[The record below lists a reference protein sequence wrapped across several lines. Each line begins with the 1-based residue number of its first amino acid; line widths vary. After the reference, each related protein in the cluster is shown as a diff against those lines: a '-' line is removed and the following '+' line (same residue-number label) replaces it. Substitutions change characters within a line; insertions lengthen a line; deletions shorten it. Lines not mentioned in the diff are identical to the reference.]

1 MFSDPIP
8 SVILSHLTLNIYFFL
23 SLRVRIRRERKKV
36 RRPAGLQKAKDRLE
50 KKTSGKA
57 IFIIALVLAVACV
70 TAGIFNAWRSFER
83 FDNSILNEKDSQFYS
98 LMRSGDINIENSI
111 NSLQREAETFL
122 NRDKLKVE
130 IRNWRESGN
139 TDSLSAYI
147 SSNTLP
153 TNPIYADLVM
163 YHKDK
168 FVCSAS
174 GNTDYTPVTGV
185 DANGMHLCSFGDDV
199 YYMAYTHEASDDIS
213 YDVLIDLSRLY
224 STAVGSSPERDT
236 MLVDATA
243 TLMLMQ
249 GPDGPVV
256 SPVSAEQDEKTA
268 NFRDYLIRCQKE
280 GIADGM
286 SVRLTDDKGAEYT
299 ARMVALPSG
308 STVNGEFAMGILAN
322 YEDTIA
328 PSREAAEEILIYGG
342 LAIAGVAG
350 LLILLLFMRREN
362 AASSAELNVLKK
374 KNEAM
379 EEINQKMQAL
389 AHHQRL
395 ETIGTMTAS
404 IAHDFNNLL
413 TPIMGYS
420 IMTMEMLPADAT
432 DLQENLMEIYDA
444 SVKAKDIVTRLAEL
458 TKKGKE
464 ENFAEID
471 VDEVIQSAL
480 KVTLPAKPK
489 EVEVKANFKGEGSK
503 IKADRTQISQ
513 MVMNIVLNAYD
524 AMRDDGGTLLVST
537 RISGEEVVLRFKDNG
552 CGMDTE
558 TLSRIFDPFYTTKES
573 GKGTGLGLAIVAQIV
588 ETHGGKIYV
597 DSEPGKGT
605 EFRIYIPLAGADM
618 ESLAWG
624 PGGEGKFD
632 TKRYS
637 VNLIR
642 KELARIQ
649 AEKEAEANEQK

>member
-1 MFSDPIP
+1 M
-8 SVILSHLTLNIYFFL
+8 
-23 SLRVRIRRERKKV
+23 

>member
-1 MFSDPIP
+1 MKKRTAGRE
-8 SVILSHLTLNIYFFL
+8 VFF
-23 SLRVRIRRERKKV
+23 
-36 RRPAGLQKAKDRLE
+36 
-50 KKTSGKA
+50 
-57 IFIIALVLAVACV
+57 IALMVAVLCIVL
-70 TAGIFNAWRSFER
+70 GIYGVWRSFER
-83 FDNSILNEKDSQFYS
+83 FDDSILTEKDTQLYS
-98 LMRSGDINIENSI
+98 LMRSGDISLENSI
-111 NSLQREAETFL
+111 NAIQRETETFL
-122 NRDKLKVE
+122 GREKLKSE
-130 IRNWRESGN
+130 IAYWKESGS
-139 TDSLSAYI
+139 TASLRNYI
-147 SSNTLP
+147 SNNTLV

-163 YHKDK
+163 NYNGRI
-168 FVCSAS
+168 VCSAS
-174 GNTDYTPVTGV
+174 GIKSYAPVTGS
-185 DANGMHLCSFGDDV
+185 DSNGLSLWKDGNNV
-199 YYMAYTHEASDDIS
+199 YYMAWHQEAAGNIT
-213 YDVLIDLSRLY
+213 YDVMIDLSRLY
-224 STAVGSSPERDT
+224 SMSIGTSNDREI
-236 MLVDATA
+236 MLLDAASVLAMTS
-243 TLMLMQ
+243 
-249 GPDGPVV
+249 GPDGPVIMETE
-256 SPVSAEQDEKTA
+256 AEADERFS
-268 NFRDYLIRCQKE
+268 NFRDFMMSCQKE
-280 GIADGM
+280 GIADGI
-286 SVRLTDDKGAEYT
+286 SVDTTDDSGNPYT
-299 ARMVALPSG
+299 ARMVALPSE

-322 YEDTIA
+322 YEEAIA
-328 PSREAAEEILIYGG
+328 PSRKAAEEILFYGG
-342 LAIAGVAG
+342 LAVVGIAG
-350 LLILLLFMRREN
+350 LLLLLVMMRRAN
-362 AASSAELNVLKK
+362 AASSAELRVLKK

-432 DLQENLMEIYDA
+432 DLQDNLMEIYDA

-458 TKKGKE
+458 TKKGNE
-464 ENFAEID
+464 ENFKEIE

-489 EVEVKANFKGEGSK
+489 NVEVKGNFDAEGEK

-513 MVMNIVLNAYD
+513 LVMNIVLNAYD
-524 AMRDDGGTLLVST
+524 AMREEGGTLLVST
-537 RISGEEVVLRFKDNG
+537 RVSGEEVVLRFKDNG

-558 TLSRIFDPFYTTKES
+558 TMSRIFDPFYTTKES

-597 DSEPGKGT
+597 DSEPGEGT
-605 EFRIYIPLAGADM
+605 EFRIYIPLAGASM

-649 AEKEAEANEQK
+649 AEKEQEDAVQNKEQ

>member
-1 MFSDPIP
+1 M
-8 SVILSHLTLNIYFFL
+8 
-23 SLRVRIRRERKKV
+23 K
-36 RRPAGLQKAKDRLE
+36 
-50 KKTSGKA
+50 KKTAGREV
-57 IFIIALVLAVACV
+57 FIIALAVAVFCI
-70 TAGIFNAWRSFER
+70 ALGIYGVWRSFER
-83 FDNSILNEKDSQFYS
+83 FDNSILTEKDTQLYS
-98 LMRSGDINIENSI
+98 LMRSGDINLENSI
-111 NSLQREAETFL
+111 NAIQRETETFL
-122 NRDKLKVE
+122 GREKLKYE
-130 IRNWRESGN
+130 IANWKESGK
-139 TDSLSAYI
+139 TESLQTYI
-147 SSNTLP
+147 SSNTLI

-163 YHKDK
+163 NNKGK
-168 FVCSAS
+168 IVCTAT
-174 GNTDYTPVTGV
+174 GNKSYTQITGS
-185 DANGMHLCSFGDDV
+185 DANGMSFWMDGENN
-199 YYMAYTHEASDDIS
+199 YYMAWHEEAAGGIT
-213 YDVLIDLSRLY
+213 YDVMIDLSRLY
-224 STAVGSSPERDT
+224 SMAIGSSSDREI
-236 MLVDATA
+236 MLLDASSA
-243 TLMLMQ
+243 LMLTSGRNGAIIMETA
-249 GPDGPVV
+249 
-256 SPVSAEQDEKTA
+256 AETDERLS
-268 NFRDYLIRCQKE
+268 NLRDFMISCQKE
-280 GIADGM
+280 GIADGI
-286 SVRLTDDKGAEYT
+286 SIDTTDDSGNPYT

-308 STVNGEFAMGILAN
+308 STVNGVFAMGILAN
-322 YEDTIA
+322 YEEAIA
-328 PSREAAEEILIYGG
+328 PSRKAAGEIFLYGA
-342 LAIAGVAG
+342 LAVAGVIG
-350 LLILLLFMRREN
+350 LLLLLVVVRRAN
-362 AASSAELNVLKK
+362 AASSAELRVLKK

-432 DLQENLMEIYDA
+432 DLQDNLMEIYDA

-458 TKKGKE
+458 TKKGNEANFKE
-464 ENFAEID
+464 IE

-489 EVEVKANFKGEGSK
+489 EVEVKANFNAEGEK

-513 MVMNIVLNAYD
+513 LVMNIVLNAYD
-524 AMRDDGGTLLVST
+524 AMREEGGTLLVST
-537 RISGEEVVLRFKDNG
+537 RISGEEVALRFKDNG

-558 TLSRIFDPFYTTKES
+558 TVSRIFDPFYTTKES

-597 DSEPGKGT
+597 DSEPGEGT

-637 VNLIR
+637 VSLIR

-649 AEKEAEANEQK
+649 AEKEAEDAVQNKDQ

>member
-1 MFSDPIP
+1 MKRK
-8 SVILSHLTLNIYFFL
+8 TA
-23 SLRVRIRRERKKV
+23 RREV
-36 RRPAGLQKAKDRLE
+36 
-50 KKTSGKA
+50 
-57 IFIIALVLAVACV
+57 FIIALAAAVLCIAL
-70 TAGIFNAWRSFER
+70 GINGVWRSFER
-83 FDNSILNEKDSQFYS
+83 FDSSILTEKDTQLYS
-98 LMRSGDINIENSI
+98 LMRSGDINLENSI
-111 NSLQREAETFL
+111 NAIQREAETFL
-122 NRDKLKVE
+122 GRERLKSE
-130 IRNWRESGN
+130 IANWRKSGSAA
-139 TDSLSAYI
+139 SLRTYI
-147 SSNTLP
+147 SNNTLV

-163 YHKDK
+163 NHKDK
-168 FVCSAS
+168 TICTAS
-174 GNTDYTPVTGV
+174 GNKTYSQVTGSN
-185 DANGMHLCSFGDDV
+185 ANSMSLWKDGDDV
-199 YYMAYTHEASDDIS
+199 YYMAWHQEAAGGITYDI
-213 YDVLIDLSRLY
+213 LIDLQKLY
-224 STAVGSSPERDT
+224 SMAIGRNNDREIMLLDASSVIAMTA
-236 MLVDATA
+236 
-243 TLMLMQ
+243 

-256 SPVSAEQDEKTA
+256 METQAEAGERVSQ
-268 NFRDYLIRCQKE
+268 FRDFMMSCQKE
-280 GIADGM
+280 GIADGI
-286 SVRLTDDKGAEYT
+286 SVDTTDDAGRSYT
-299 ARMVALPSG
+299 ARMVAVPSG
-308 STVNGEFAMGILAN
+308 NTVNGEFAMGILVN
-322 YEDTIA
+322 YEGATA
-328 PSREAAEEILIYGG
+328 PSRRAAGEILLYGG
-342 LAIAGVAG
+342 IAVVGVAG
-350 LLILLLFMRREN
+350 LLLLLVLMRRAN
-362 AASSAELNVLKK
+362 AASSAELRVLKK

-458 TKKGKE
+458 TKKGNE
-464 ENFAEID
+464 ENFKEIE

-489 EVEVKANFKGEGSK
+489 EVEVKANFNAEGEM

-513 MVMNIVLNAYD
+513 LVMNIVLNAYD
-524 AMRDDGGTLLVST
+524 AMRDKGGTLLVST

-558 TLSRIFDPFYTTKES
+558 TMSRIFDPFYTTKES

-588 ETHGGKIYV
+588 EIHGGKIYV
-597 DSEPGKGT
+597 DSEPGEGT
-605 EFRIYIPLAGADM
+605 EFRIYIPLAGAEM

-649 AEKEAEANEQK
+649 AEKEAEKEEEDSAQN

>member
-1 MFSDPIP
+1 MD
-8 SVILSHLTLNIYFFL
+8 
-23 SLRVRIRRERKKV
+23 
-36 RRPAGLQKAKDRLE
+36 
-50 KKTSGKA
+50 KKTGRA
-57 IFIIALVLAVACV
+57 VFIIALAAAVACIA
-70 TAGIFNAWRSFER
+70 AGVFNVWKSFER
-83 FDNSILNEKDSQFYS
+83 FDNNILNEKDTQFYS

-111 NSLQREAETFL
+111 NAIEREAETFL
-122 NRDKLKVE
+122 SRERLRAE
-130 IRNWRESGN
+130 IEDWKESGK
-139 TDSLSAYI
+139 TADLKAYI
-147 SSNTLP
+147 AANTLTP
-153 TNPIYADLVM
+153 NPIYADLVM
-163 YHKDK
+163 YNKEK
-168 FVCSAS
+168 ILCTAS
-174 GNTDYTPVTGV
+174 GNTDYTSVTGV
-185 DANGMHLCSFGDDV
+185 DTNSMHLCVDSNGD
-199 YYMAYTHEASDDIS
+199 YYLAYNHEASGGIT
-213 YDVLIDLSRLY
+213 YDVLIDLTKLY
-224 STAVGSSPERDT
+224 SSAIGISPERET
-236 MLVDATA
+236 MLVDNTA
-243 TLMLMQ
+243 TLMLTSDA
-249 GPDGPVV
+249 DGVIV
-256 SPVSAEQDEKTA
+256 KPVSEAADDKTA
-268 NFRDYLIRCQKE
+268 NFRDYLIRCQQE
-280 GIADGM
+280 DIADGM
-286 SVRLTDDKGAEYT
+286 SVELTGDNGESYT

-308 STVNGEFAMGILAN
+308 STVNGEFAIGILAN
-322 YEDTIA
+322 YEEAIA
-328 PSREAAEEILIYGG
+328 PSRAAAEEILLYGG
-342 LAIAGVAG
+342 LAMLGVVG
-350 LLILLLFMRREN
+350 LLLLLIFMRREN
-362 AASSAELNVLKK
+362 ATSSAELRVLKK
-374 KNEAM
+374 KNETM

-432 DLQENLMEIYDA
+432 DLQDNLMEIYDA
-444 SVKAKDIVTRLAEL
+444 SVKAKDIVTRLADL

-464 ENFAEID
+464 ENFAEIE
-471 VDEVIQSAL
+471 VDEVIRSAL

-489 EVEVKANFKGEGSK
+489 EVEVKANFNAEGNL

-524 AMRDDGGTLLVST
+524 AMREKGGTLLVST
-537 RISGEEVVLRFKDNG
+537 RISGEEVVLRFKDSG

-605 EFRIYIPLAGADM
+605 EFRIYIPLVGADV

-649 AEKEAEANEQK
+649 AEKEEEEGV

>member
-1 MFSDPIP
+1 M
-8 SVILSHLTLNIYFFL
+8 
-23 SLRVRIRRERKKV
+23 
-36 RRPAGLQKAKDRLE
+36 E
-50 KKTSGKA
+50 KKTAGKGL
-57 IFIIALVLAVACV
+57 FLIALVVAIACIATGV
-70 TAGIFNAWRSFER
+70 FNVWKSFER
-83 FDNSILNEKDSQFYS
+83 FDSSIMSEKDTQLYS

-111 NSLQREAETFL
+111 SSLQREADTFL
-122 NRDKLKVE
+122 SRERLRAEVDG
-130 IRNWRESGN
+130 WRASG
-139 TDSLSAYI
+139 DPSSLSDYI
-147 SSNTLP
+147 STNTL
-153 TNPIYADLVM
+153 TSNPIYADIVM
-163 YHKDK
+163 YRNDDI
-168 FVCSAS
+168 VCSAS
-174 GNTDYTPVTGV
+174 GNTDYTNLTGV
-185 DANGMHLCSFGDDV
+185 DSNSMHLCAFGSGT
-199 YYMAYTHEASDDIS
+199 YYLAYRYEASGSIS
-213 YDVLIDLSRLY
+213 YDVLVDLVRLY
-224 STAVGSSPERDT
+224 STAIGSSSERDA
-236 MLVDATA
+236 MLIDATS
-243 TLMLMQ
+243 TLMLTS
-249 GPDGPVV
+249 GPDGVIV
-256 SPVSAEQDEKTA
+256 SPIGDAADDKTA
-268 NFRDYLIRCQKE
+268 NFRDYLISCQEE

-286 SVRLTDDKGAEYT
+286 SVEVLDDSGEPYT
-299 ARMVALPSG
+299 ARMVALPSEN
-308 STVNGEFAMGILAN
+308 TVNGEFAMGILAD
-322 YEDTIA
+322 YEDAIA
-328 PSREAAEEILIYGG
+328 PSRAAAEEILIYGG
-342 LAIAGVAG
+342 LAILGVIG
-350 LLILLLFMRREN
+350 LLLLLIFMRREMRREN
-362 AASSAELNVLKK
+362 AANSAELMVLKK
-374 KNEAM
+374 KQEKM

-420 IMTMEMLPADAT
+420 IMTMEMLPPDAT

-464 ENFAEID
+464 ENFTEVD

-480 KVTLPAKPK
+480 RVTLPAKPK
-489 EVEVKANFKGEGSK
+489 EVEVKCNFKGEGNK
-503 IKADRTQISQ
+503 IKADSTQISQ

-537 RISGEEVVLRFKDNG
+537 RISGEEVARRFKDNG

-597 DSEPGKGT
+597 DSEPGEGT
-605 EFRIYIPLAGADM
+605 EFRIYIPLAGAEM

-649 AEKEAEANEQK
+649 AEKEEEAAEQQREQ

>member
-1 MFSDPIP
+1 M
-8 SVILSHLTLNIYFFL
+8 
-23 SLRVRIRRERKKV
+23 K
-36 RRPAGLQKAKDRLE
+36 
-50 KKTSGKA
+50 KKTAGREL
-57 IFIIALVLAVACV
+57 FIIALVVAVLCV
-70 TAGIFNAWRSFER
+70 ALGINGVWRSFER
-83 FDNSILNEKDSQFYS
+83 FDNSILSEKDTQLYS
-98 LMRSGDINIENSI
+98 LMRSGDINLENSI
-111 NSLQREAETFL
+111 NAIQREAEIFL
-122 NRDKLKVE
+122 RRERLKSE
-130 IRNWRESGN
+130 IAYWRESGSTEDLKN
-139 TDSLSAYI
+139 YI
-147 SSNTLP
+147 SSNTLV

-163 YHKDK
+163 NHNGKT
-168 FVCSAS
+168 VCTAS
-174 GNTDYTPVTGV
+174 GSNSYVQVTGS
-185 DANGMHLCSFGDDV
+185 DANGMSLWKDDSNA
-199 YYMAYTHEASDDIS
+199 YYMAWHQEAAGNITYDI
-213 YDVLIDLSRLY
+213 LKDLSRLY
-224 STAVGSSPERDT
+224 SLAIGSSNDREI
-236 MLVDATA
+236 MLLDAASVLAMTS
-243 TLMLMQ
+243 
-249 GPDGPVV
+249 GPDGPVIRETG
-256 SPVSAEQDEKTA
+256 AEADERFS
-268 NFRDYLIRCQKE
+268 NFRDFMMSCQKE
-280 GIADGM
+280 GIADGI
-286 SVRLTDDKGAEYT
+286 SVDTTDDAGHPYT
-299 ARMVALPSG
+299 ARMVALPSE

-322 YEDTIA
+322 YEEAIA
-328 PSREAAEEILIYGG
+328 PSRRAAEEILLYGG
-342 LAIAGVAG
+342 LAVVGVAC
-350 LLILLLFMRREN
+350 LLLLLVLMRRAN
-362 AASSAELNVLKK
+362 AASSAELRVLKK

-420 IMTMEMLPADAT
+420 IMTMEMLPADAS

-444 SVKAKDIVTRLAEL
+444 SVKAKDIVTRLADL
-458 TKKGKE
+458 TKKGNE
-464 ENFAEID
+464 ENFKEIEI
-471 VDEVIQSAL
+471 DEVIQSAL

-489 EVEVKANFKGEGSK
+489 EVDVKASFDSEGEK

-513 MVMNIVLNAYD
+513 LVMNIVLNAYD
-524 AMRDDGGTLLVST
+524 AMREKGGTLFVST

-558 TLSRIFDPFYTTKES
+558 TMSRIFDPFYTTKES

-597 DSEPGKGT
+597 DSEPGNGT
-605 EFRIYIPLAGADM
+605 EFRIYIPLAGAEM

-649 AEKEAEANEQK
+649 AEREEEDAVQN

>member
-1 MFSDPIP
+1 MEVS
-8 SVILSHLTLNIYFFL
+8 
-23 SLRVRIRRERKKV
+23 SLKKRTAGREV
-36 RRPAGLQKAKDRLE
+36 
-50 KKTSGKA
+50 
-57 IFIIALVLAVACV
+57 FIIALIVAVLCIAF
-70 TAGIFNAWRSFER
+70 GIYGVWRSFER
-83 FDNSILNEKDSQFYS
+83 FDNSILAEKDTQLYRYS
-98 LMRSGDINIENSI
+98 LMRSGDINLENSI
-111 NSLQREAETFL
+111 NAIQREAETFL
-122 NRDKLKVE
+122 RRERLKSE
-130 IRNWRESGN
+130 IAYWRESKD
-139 TDSLSAYI
+139 TADLKEYI
-147 SSNTLP
+147 SSNTLD

-163 YHKDK
+163 NHKDRIL
-168 FVCSAS
+168 CTAS
-174 GNTDYTPVTGV
+174 GNSSYTQMTGS
-185 DANGMHLCSFGDDV
+185 DANGMSLWKDGGGT
-199 YYMAYTHEASDDIS
+199 YYMAWHQEAEGNITYDI
-213 YDVLIDLSRLY
+213 LIDLSRLY
-224 STAVGSSPERDT
+224 SMAIGSSNDREI
-236 MLVDATA
+236 MLLDADS
-243 TLMLMQ
+243 MLAITS
-249 GPDGPVV
+249 GPDGTVIMETD
-256 SPVSAEQDEKTA
+256 AEAGERFS
-268 NFRDYLIRCQKE
+268 NFRDFMMSCQKE
-280 GIADGM
+280 GIADGI
-286 SVRLTDDKGAEYT
+286 SIDTTDDEGHPYT
-299 ARMVALPSG
+299 ARMVALPSEN
-308 STVNGEFAMGILAN
+308 TVNGEFAMGILAN
-322 YEDTIA
+322 YEDAVA
-328 PSREAAEEILIYGG
+328 PSRKAAEEIILYVG
-342 LAIAGVAG
+342 LAVVGIAG
-350 LLILLLFMRREN
+350 LLLLLVMMRRAN
-362 AASSAELNVLKK
+362 AASSAELRVLKK

-444 SVKAKDIVTRLAEL
+444 SVKAKDIVTRLADL
-458 TKKGKE
+458 TKKGNE
-464 ENFAEID
+464 ENFKEIEI
-471 VDEVIQSAL
+471 DEVIQNAL

-489 EVEVKANFKGEGSK
+489 EVDVKGNFNAEGEK

-513 MVMNIVLNAYD
+513 LVMNIVLNAYD
-524 AMRDDGGTLLVST
+524 AMRENGGTLLVST

-558 TLSRIFDPFYTTKES
+558 TMSRIFDPFYTTKES

-597 DSEPGKGT
+597 DSEPGTGT
-605 EFRIYIPLAGADM
+605 EFRIYIPLAGAEM

-649 AEKEAEANEQK
+649 AEKEEEDSVQN

>member
-1 MFSDPIP
+1 M
-8 SVILSHLTLNIYFFL
+8 
-23 SLRVRIRRERKKV
+23 SLPGTAEVLLLK
-36 RRPAGLQKAKDRLE
+36 
-50 KKTSGKA
+50 KKTAGRE
-57 IFIIALVLAVACV
+57 IFFIALLVAVLCIAF
-70 TAGIFNAWRSFER
+70 GIYGVWRSFER
-83 FDNSILNEKDSQFYS
+83 FDNSILAEKDTQLYS
-98 LMRSGDINIENSI
+98 LMRSGDINLENSI
-111 NSLQREAETFL
+111 DAIQREAEIFL
-122 NRDKLKVE
+122 GRERLKSE
-130 IRNWRESGN
+130 IAYWKESGE
-139 TDSLSAYI
+139 TADLKEYI
-147 SSNTLP
+147 SNNTLI

-163 YHKDK
+163 NHKGET
-168 FVCSAS
+168 VCTAS
-174 GNTDYTPVTGV
+174 GNKSYTQVTGS
-185 DANGMHLCSFGDDV
+185 DANGMSLWKDDSNV
-199 YYMAYTHEASDDIS
+199 YYMAWHQDAAGGITYDI
-213 YDVLIDLSRLY
+213 LIDLSRLY
-224 STAVGSSPERDT
+224 SMAIGSSNDREI
-236 MLVDATA
+236 MLLDAASVLAMTS
-243 TLMLMQ
+243 
-249 GPDGPVV
+249 GPDGPIVMETE
-256 SPVSAEQDEKTA
+256 AEAGERFS
-268 NFRDYLIRCQKE
+268 NFRDFMMSCQKE
-280 GIADGM
+280 GIADGI
-286 SVRLTDDKGAEYT
+286 SVDTTDDAGHPYT
-299 ARMVALPSG
+299 ARMVALPSE

-322 YEDTIA
+322 YEEAIA
-328 PSREAAEEILIYGG
+328 PSRKAAEEILLYVG
-342 LAIAGVAG
+342 IAVVGIAG
-350 LLILLLFMRREN
+350 LLLLLVMMRRAN
-362 AASSAELNVLKK
+362 AASSAELRVLKK

-444 SVKAKDIVTRLAEL
+444 SVKAKDIVTRLADL
-458 TKKGKE
+458 TKKGNE
-464 ENFAEID
+464 ENFKEID
-471 VDEVIQSAL
+471 VDEVIRSAL

-489 EVEVKANFKGEGSK
+489 DVDVKANFDAEGEK

-513 MVMNIVLNAYD
+513 LVMNIVLNAYD
-524 AMRDDGGTLLVST
+524 AMREKGGTLLVST

-552 CGMDTE
+552 CGMDTD
-558 TLSRIFDPFYTTKES
+558 TMSRIFDPFYTTKES

-597 DSEPGKGT
+597 DSEPGAGT
-605 EFRIYIPLAGADM
+605 EFRIYIPLVGAEM

-649 AEKEAEANEQK
+649 AEKEEEDAVQNKEQ

>member
-1 MFSDPIP
+1 M
-8 SVILSHLTLNIYFFL
+8 
-23 SLRVRIRRERKKV
+23 KK
-36 RRPAGLQKAKDRLE
+36 RTAGRAV
-50 KKTSGKA
+50 
-57 IFIIALVLAVACV
+57 FIIALILAVMCIAV
-70 TAGIFNAWRSFER
+70 GVNGVWRSFEK
-83 FDNSILNEKDSQFYS
+83 FDSSILAEKDTQLYS
-98 LMRSGDINIENSI
+98 LMRSGDINLENSI
-111 NSLQREAETFL
+111 NAIQREGETFL
-122 NRDKLKVE
+122 GREGLKYE
-130 IRNWRESGN
+130 ITKWKENGS
-139 TDSLSAYI
+139 TASLKNYI
-147 SSNTLP
+147 SNNTLL

-163 YHKDK
+163 SYKDK
-168 FVCSAS
+168 IVCTAS
-174 GNTDYTPVTGV
+174 GNKAYTPVTGS
-185 DANGMHLCSFGDDV
+185 DANGISLWKDDNNT
-199 YYMAYTHEASDDIS
+199 YYMAWHQDAAANITYDI
-213 YDVLIDLSRLY
+213 LIDLARLY
-224 STAVGSSPERDT
+224 SVAIGRNSDREIMLLDASSVIAMT
-236 MLVDATA
+236 S
-243 TLMLMQ
+243 

-256 SPVSAEQDEKTA
+256 IETGTEA
-268 NFRDYLIRCQKE
+268 NDRLADFRDFMISCQKE
-280 GIADGM
+280 GIADGI
-286 SVRLTDDKGAEYT
+286 SVDVNDDAGNPYT

-322 YEDTIA
+322 YEDAIA
-328 PSREAAEEILIYGG
+328 PSREAAGGFLLYGG
-342 LAIAGVAG
+342 LGIVGVAG
-350 LLILLLFMRREN
+350 LLLLLVMMRMAN
-362 AASSAELNVLKK
+362 AASSAELRALKK
-374 KNEAM
+374 KNENI
-379 EEINQKMQAL
+379 EEINQKMMAL

-432 DLQENLMEIYDA
+432 DLQDNLMEIYDA

-458 TKKGKE
+458 TKKGNEANFKE
-464 ENFAEID
+464 IE

-489 EVEVKANFKGEGSK
+489 EVEVKANFNAEGEK

-513 MVMNIVLNAYD
+513 LVMNIVLNAYD
-524 AMRDDGGTLLVST
+524 AMREEGGTLLVST
-537 RISGEEVVLRFKDNG
+537 RISGEEAVLKFKDNG

-558 TLSRIFDPFYTTKES
+558 TVSRIFDPFYTTKES

-605 EFRIYIPLAGADM
+605 EFRIYIPLAGAEM

-649 AEKEAEANEQK
+649 AEKEEEESVQN

>member
-1 MFSDPIP
+1 M
-8 SVILSHLTLNIYFFL
+8 
-23 SLRVRIRRERKKV
+23 K
-36 RRPAGLQKAKDRLE
+36 
-50 KKTSGKA
+50 KKTAGRA
-57 IFIIALVLAVACV
+57 VFVIALIVAVLCIAL
-70 TAGIFNAWRSFER
+70 GIYGVWRSFER
-83 FDNSILNEKDSQFYS
+83 FDDSILTEKDTQLYS
-98 LMRSGDINIENSI
+98 LMRSGDISLENSI
-111 NSLQREAETFL
+111 NAIQREAEIFL
-122 NRDKLKVE
+122 GREKLKSE
-130 IRNWRESGN
+130 IAYWKESGKKE
-139 TDSLSAYI
+139 SLKNYI
-147 SSNTLP
+147 SNNTLV

-163 YHKDK
+163 NHNGKI
-168 FVCSAS
+168 VCSAS
-174 GNTDYTPVTGV
+174 GNKSYSPVTGS
-185 DANGMHLCSFGDDV
+185 DSNGISLWKDSSNV
-199 YYMAYTHEASDDIS
+199 YYMAWHQEAAGDIT
-213 YDVLIDLSRLY
+213 YDILIDLSRLY
-224 STAVGSSPERDT
+224 SMAIGTSNDREI
-236 MLVDATA
+236 MLLDAASVLALTS
-243 TLMLMQ
+243 
-249 GPDGPVV
+249 GPDGPVIRETG
-256 SPVSAEQDEKTA
+256 AEADERFS
-268 NFRDYLIRCQKE
+268 NFRDFMMSCQKE
-280 GIADGM
+280 GIADGI
-286 SVRLTDDKGAEYT
+286 SVDTTDDAGNPYT

-322 YEDTIA
+322 YEEAIA
-328 PSREAAEEILIYGG
+328 PSRKAAEEILLYGG
-342 LAIAGVAG
+342 LAIVGIAG
-350 LLILLLFMRREN
+350 LLLLLILMRRAN
-362 AASSAELNVLKK
+362 AASSAELRVLKK
-374 KNEAM
+374 KNETM
-379 EEINQKMQAL
+379 EEINQKMHAL

-432 DLQENLMEIYDA
+432 DLQDNLMEIYDA

-458 TKKGKE
+458 TKKGNE
-464 ENFAEID
+464 ENFKEID

-489 EVEVKANFKGEGSK
+489 EVEVKGNFNAEGEK

-513 MVMNIVLNAYD
+513 LVMYIVLNAYD
-524 AMRDDGGTLLVST
+524 AMREKGGTLLVST

-552 CGMDTE
+552 CGMDTD
-558 TLSRIFDPFYTTKES
+558 TMSRIFDPFYTTKES

-597 DSEPGKGT
+597 DSEPGEGT
-605 EFRIYIPLAGADM
+605 EFRIYIPLAGAEM

-649 AEKEAEANEQK
+649 AEKEEEDSVQN

>member
-1 MFSDPIP
+1 M
-8 SVILSHLTLNIYFFL
+8 
-23 SLRVRIRRERKKV
+23 KK
-36 RRPAGLQKAKDRLE
+36 RTAGRAV
-50 KKTSGKA
+50 
-57 IFIIALVLAVACV
+57 FVIALIMAVLCIALGVNGV
-70 TAGIFNAWRSFER
+70 WRSFEN
-83 FDNSILNEKDSQFYS
+83 FDSRILAEKDTQLYS
-98 LMRSGDINIENSI
+98 LMRSGDINLENSI
-111 NSLQREAETFL
+111 NAIQREGETFL
-122 NRDKLKVE
+122 GREGLKYE
-130 IRNWRESGN
+130 IAKWRESGS
-139 TDSLSAYI
+139 TASLKDYI
-147 SSNTLP
+147 SNNTLV

-163 YHKDK
+163 NYKNK
-168 FVCSAS
+168 IVCTAS
-174 GNTDYTPVTGV
+174 GNKSYVPVTGS
-185 DANGMHLCSFGDDV
+185 DANGMSMWKDGGNA
-199 YYMAYTHEASDDIS
+199 YYMAWHQEAAGRITYDI
-213 YDVLIDLSRLY
+213 LIDLSRLY
-224 STAVGSSPERDT
+224 SLAIGRNSDREI
-236 MLVDATA
+236 MLLDAASVIALTS
-243 TLMLMQ
+243 
-249 GPDGPVV
+249 GPDGPVIV
-256 SPVSAEQDEKTA
+256 ETDIESDDRLAD
-268 NFRDYLIRCQKE
+268 FREFMMSCQKE
-280 GIADGM
+280 GIADGI
-286 SVRLTDDKGAEYT
+286 SVDVTDEEGNPYT

-322 YEDTIA
+322 YEEAIA
-328 PSREAAEEILIYGG
+328 PSREAAGGFLLYGG
-342 LAIAGVAG
+342 LGMVGVAG
-350 LLILLLFMRREN
+350 LLLLLVMMRRAN
-362 AASSAELNVLKK
+362 AVSSAELRALKK

-379 EEINQKMQAL
+379 EEINQKMHAL

-444 SVKAKDIVTRLAEL
+444 SVKAKDIVTRLADL
-458 TKKGKE
+458 TKKGNE
-464 ENFAEID
+464 ANFKEID

-489 EVEVKANFKGEGSK
+489 EVEVKANFNAEGEK

-513 MVMNIVLNAYD
+513 LVMNIVLNAYD
-524 AMRDDGGTLLVST
+524 AMREEGGTLLVST

-558 TLSRIFDPFYTTKES
+558 TVSRIFDPFYTTKES

-588 ETHGGKIYV
+588 ETHNGKIYV
-597 DSEPGKGT
+597 DSEPGTGT
-605 EFRIYIPLAGADM
+605 EFRIYIPLAGAEM

-637 VNLIR
+637 VSLIR

-649 AEKEAEANEQK
+649 AEKEEEESVQN

>member
-1 MFSDPIP
+1 MKKR
-8 SVILSHLTLNIYFFL
+8 TAG
-23 SLRVRIRRERKKV
+23 RE
-36 RRPAGLQKAKDRLE
+36 L
-50 KKTSGKA
+50 
-57 IFIIALVLAVACV
+57 FIIALVVAVLCI
-70 TAGIFNAWRSFER
+70 TLGINGVWRSFER
-83 FDNSILNEKDSQFYS
+83 FDNSILTEKDTQLYS
-98 LMRSGDINIENSI
+98 LMRSGDISLENSI
-111 NSLQREAETFL
+111 NAIQREAEIFL
-122 NRDKLKVE
+122 GRERLKAE
-130 IRNWRESGN
+130 IKNWKESGS
-139 TDSLSAYI
+139 TSSLKKYI
-147 SSNTLP
+147 KSNTLE

-163 YHKDK
+163 NYNGKI
-168 FVCSAS
+168 VCTAS
-174 GNTDYTPVTGV
+174 GSKSYTPVTGS
-185 DANGMHLCSFGDDV
+185 DANGMSLWKDDKNI
-199 YYMAYTHEASDDIS
+199 YYMAWHQEAPGDIT
-213 YDVLIDLSRLY
+213 YDILIDLKRLY
-224 STAVGSSPERDT
+224 SMAIGRSNDREIMLLDASSVIAMVSGS
-236 MLVDATA
+236 
-243 TLMLMQ
+243 
-249 GPDGPVV
+249 DGPVIMETE
-256 SPVSAEQDEKTA
+256 AEADERLS
-268 NFRDYLIRCQKE
+268 NFRDFMVSCQKE
-280 GIADGM
+280 GIADGI
-286 SVRLTDDKGAEYT
+286 SVDTEDDEGHSYT

-322 YEDTIA
+322 YEEAIA
-328 PSREAAEEILIYGG
+328 PSRKAAEGILLYGG
-342 LAIAGVAG
+342 LAIVGVAG
-350 LLILLLFMRREN
+350 LLLLLVLMRRAN
-362 AASSAELNVLKK
+362 AASSAELRVLKK

-458 TKKGKE
+458 TKKGNE
-464 ENFAEID
+464 ENFKEID
-471 VDEVIQSAL
+471 VDEVIRSAL

-489 EVEVKANFKGEGSK
+489 EVEVKGNFNAEGEK

-513 MVMNIVLNAYD
+513 LVMNIVLNAYD
-524 AMRDDGGTLLVST
+524 AMREEGGTLLVST
-537 RISGEEVVLRFKDNG
+537 RVSGEEVVLRFKDNG

-558 TLSRIFDPFYTTKES
+558 TMSRIFDPFYTTKES

-597 DSEPGKGT
+597 DSEPGEGT
-605 EFRIYIPLAGADM
+605 EFRIYIPLAGAEM

-649 AEKEAEANEQK
+649 AEKEEEDAVQN

>member
-1 MFSDPIP
+1 MVKYSSSTQIATE
-8 SVILSHLTLNIYFFL
+8 VTYL
-23 SLRVRIRRERKKV
+23 KK
-36 RRPAGLQKAKDRLE
+36 RTAGRAL
-50 KKTSGKA
+50 
-57 IFIIALVLAVACV
+57 FIIALVIAVLCIAV
-70 TAGIFNAWRSFER
+70 GINGVWRSFER
-83 FDNSILNEKDSQFYS
+83 FDNSILTEKDTQLYS
-98 LMRSGDINIENSI
+98 LMRSGDINLENSI
-111 NSLQREAETFL
+111 NAIQREAEIFL
-122 NRDKLKVE
+122 KRERLKSE
-130 IRNWRESGN
+130 IANWRESGN
-139 TDSLSAYI
+139 SERLKDYI
-147 SSNTLP
+147 SNNTLIS
-153 TNPIYADLVM
+153 NPIYADLVM
-163 YHKDK
+163 NHKDK
-168 FVCSAS
+168 TVCTASGTDSYTQVTGSDANDMSLWKDEDNNYYLAWHHEAS
-174 GNTDYTPVTGV
+174 GNIT
-185 DANGMHLCSFGDDV
+185 
-199 YYMAYTHEASDDIS
+199 
-213 YDVLIDLSRLY
+213 YDVIIDLMRLY
-224 STAVGSSPERDT
+224 SLAIGNSNEREIMLLDT
-236 MLVDATA
+236 DSLIAITS
-243 TLMLMQ
+243 
-249 GPDGPVV
+249 GPDGPVIMETDAEAGDRV
-256 SPVSAEQDEKTA
+256 SS
-268 NFRDYLIRCQKE
+268 FRDFMMSCQKE
-280 GIADGM
+280 GIADGI
-286 SVRLTDDKGAEYT
+286 SLDTTTDEGDTYT
-299 ARMVALPSG
+299 ARMVALPSEN
-308 STVNGEFAMGILAN
+308 TVNGEFAMGILAN
-322 YEDTIA
+322 YEDAVA
-328 PSREAAEEILIYGG
+328 PSRKAAEEILLYGG
-342 LAIAGVAG
+342 LGVVGVTG
-350 LLILLLFMRREN
+350 LLLLLLFMRREN
-362 AASSAELNVLKK
+362 AASSAELRVLKK

-464 ENFAEID
+464 ENFSEIE

-489 EVEVKANFKGEGSK
+489 EVDIKVNFNAEGEK

-513 MVMNIVLNAYD
+513 LVMNIVLNAYD
-524 AMRDDGGTLLVST
+524 AMREEGGTLLVST
-537 RISGEEVVLRFKDNG
+537 RISGEEVVLRFKDDG

-558 TLSRIFDPFYTTKES
+558 TMSRIFDPFYTTKES
-573 GKGTGLGLAIVAQIV
+573 GKGTGLGLAIVAQII

-597 DSEPGKGT
+597 DSEPGVGT
-605 EFRIYIPLAGADM
+605 EFRIYIPLAGAEM

-649 AEKEAEANEQK
+649 AEKEEEDAIQN

>member
-1 MFSDPIP
+1 MD
-8 SVILSHLTLNIYFFL
+8 
-23 SLRVRIRRERKKV
+23 
-36 RRPAGLQKAKDRLE
+36 
-50 KKTSGKA
+50 KKTGRA
-57 IFIIALVLAVACV
+57 VFIIALAAAVVCIA
-70 TAGIFNAWRSFER
+70 AGVFNVWKSFAR
-83 FDNSILNEKDSQFYS
+83 FDDNILNEKDTQFYS

-111 NSLQREAETFL
+111 NAIEREAETFL
-122 NRDKLKVE
+122 SRERLKSE
-130 IRNWRESGN
+130 IESWKEDGN
-139 TDSLSAYI
+139 TDSLESYI
-147 SSNTLP
+147 AGNTLTP
-153 TNPIYADLVM
+153 NPIYADLVM
-163 YHKDK
+163 YDKDK
-168 FVCSAS
+168 VLCTAS
-174 GNTDYTPVTGV
+174 GNADYTSVTGI
-185 DANGMHLCSFGDDV
+185 DSNSMHLCTDGNGV
-199 YYMAYTHEASDDIS
+199 YYLAYNHEAADGIS
-213 YDVLIDLSRLY
+213 YDVLIDLTKLY
-224 STAVGSSPERDT
+224 SSAIGVSPERET
-236 MLVDATA
+236 MLVDYTS
-243 TLMLMQ
+243 TLMITS
-249 GPDGPVV
+249 DAEAVIV
-256 SPVSAEQDEKTA
+256 KPVSEKTDEKTA
-268 NFRDYLIRCQKE
+268 VRCQQE
-280 GIADGM
+280 DIADGM
-286 SVRLTDDKGAEYT
+286 SIELADDKGGSYT

-322 YEDTIA
+322 YEETIA
-328 PSREAAEEILIYGG
+328 PSRAAAEEILLYGG
-342 LAIAGVAG
+342 LAMLGVVG
-350 LLILLLFMRREN
+350 LLLLLIFMRREN
-362 AASSAELNVLKK
+362 ATSSAELRVLKK
-374 KNEAM
+374 KNETM

-432 DLQENLMEIYDA
+432 DLQDNLMEIYDA
-444 SVKAKDIVTRLAEL
+444 SVKAKDIVTRLADL

-464 ENFAEID
+464 ENFAEIE

-489 EVEVKANFKGEGSK
+489 EVEVKANFKAEDSV

-524 AMRDDGGTLLVST
+524 AMRDTGGTLLVST
-537 RISGEEVVLRFKDNG
+537 RVSGEEVLLRFKDSG

-605 EFRIYIPLAGADM
+605 EFRIYIPLIGADV

-642 KELARIQ
+642 RELARIQ
-649 AEKEAEANEQK
+649 AEKEEEAEAQK

>member
-1 MFSDPIP
+1 MKKR
-8 SVILSHLTLNIYFFL
+8 TAG
-23 SLRVRIRRERKKV
+23 REV
-36 RRPAGLQKAKDRLE
+36 
-50 KKTSGKA
+50 
-57 IFIIALVLAVACV
+57 FIIALVVAVLCIAI
-70 TAGIFNAWRSFER
+70 GINGVWRSFER
-83 FDNSILNEKDSQFYS
+83 FDNSILTEKDTQLYS
-98 LMRSGDINIENSI
+98 LMRSGDINLENSI
-111 NSLQREAETFL
+111 NAIQREAETFL
-122 NRDKLKVE
+122 GRERLKSE
-130 IRNWRESGN
+130 IANWKESGSKS
-139 TDSLSAYI
+139 SLKNYI
-147 SSNTLP
+147 SNNTLA

-163 YHKDK
+163 NYNGKI
-168 FVCSAS
+168 VCTAS
-174 GNTDYTPVTGV
+174 GNKAYTPVTGG
-185 DANGMHLCSFGDDV
+185 DANGMSLWKDDKNV
-199 YYMAYTHEASDDIS
+199 YYMAWHQEAAGDIT
-213 YDVLIDLSRLY
+213 YDILIDLMRLY
-224 STAVGSSPERDT
+224 SMAIGKSNDREI
-236 MLVDATA
+236 MLLDAASVIAMTS
-243 TLMLMQ
+243 
-249 GPDGPVV
+249 GPDGPVIMETE
-256 SPVSAEQDEKTA
+256 AEADERFA
-268 NFRDYLIRCQKE
+268 NFRDFMITCQKE
-280 GIADGM
+280 GIADGI
-286 SVRLTDDKGAEYT
+286 SVDTTDDTGKPYT

-322 YEDTIA
+322 YEDAIA
-328 PSREAAEEILIYGG
+328 PSRKAAEEILLYGG
-342 LAIAGVAG
+342 LAMVGVAG
-350 LLILLLFMRREN
+350 LLLLLIFMRRAN
-362 AASSAELNVLKK
+362 AASSAELRVLKK

-444 SVKAKDIVTRLAEL
+444 SVKAKDIVTRLADL
-458 TKKGKE
+458 TKKGNE
-464 ENFAEID
+464 ENFKEIE
-471 VDEVIQSAL
+471 VDEVIRSAL

-489 EVEVKANFKGEGSK
+489 EVEVKANFNAEGEK

-513 MVMNIVLNAYD
+513 LVMNIVLNAYD
-524 AMRDDGGTLLVST
+524 AMRENGGTLLVST
-537 RISGEEVVLRFKDNG
+537 RISGEEVVLKFKDNG

-558 TLSRIFDPFYTTKES
+558 TVSRIFDPFYTTKES

-597 DSEPGKGT
+597 DSEPGAGT
-605 EFRIYIPLAGADM
+605 EFRVYIPLAGAEM

-649 AEKEAEANEQK
+649 AEKEEEESVQN